1 MATEPPNLI
10 SSDPTTPLLHR
21 RLENGG
27 RGGRQSSLA
36 VLLGRVT
43 GRRGGGGGG
52 ASLLVRET
60 AARELDE
67 RRADWGYSKPVCVV
81 HVVLVWLE
89 YRRRSLQGGTDVE
102 GNDGEGGEERN
113 GVLGIGNQSSFAK
126 RCEYMNTMGSLLW
139 WIIGFYWIVS
149 GGEILLQNAP
159 HLYWLAVVFLAFDVF
174 FAIFCVALACLI
186 GVALCCCLPCIIAV
200 LYAVGQE
207 GASEEDLRVLP
218 KYRFHICKNEE
229 KPRVG
234 AGRMVPIETSSGY
247 LATERILLPEDALVL
262 MMHRGSAIDIA
273 FPSSDPTCGIIFAL
287 SVIPAAVLRNLS
299 DKLYEKRKNAALE
312 LEGIVKHLTSAG
324 DHDKITAVIS
334 LLSQE
339 YTYSPQAH
347 NRKATFFQKAFFSN
361 KHTPE
366 LQGGLIGLAAVTV
379 GLTSDAAQHLKQIVP
394 PVLHSFSHQDS
405 RVRYYACEALYNI
418 AKVVRGDFIVFFNQI
433 FDALCKLAA
442 DSDANVQSAAHL
454 LDRLVKDIVTESEQF
469 SIEEFIPL
477 LRERMNVLNPHVR
490 QFLVGWITVL
500 DSVPD
505 IDMLGFLPDFLD
517 GLFNMLSDSSHEIRQ
532 QADSAL
538 SEFLQE
544 IKNSPSVDYGR
555 MAEILVQRAGSQ
567 DEFTRLTSITWINE
581 FVKLG
586 GDQLVPYYADILGA
600 ILPCISDKEEKIR
613 VVSRE
618 TNDELRAIEAD
629 PAEGFDVGA
638 ILSVARR
645 QLSSE
650 WEATRIESLHWMWT
664 LLNGHRSEVLVFL
677 NDVFD
682 TLLRALSDPS
692 DEVVLLVLE
701 VHACIAEDPQHF
713 RQLVVFLVHSFQHD
727 HSLLEK
733 RGALIIRRLCVLL
746 NAERVYRE
754 LSTIL
759 EGESDLDFA
768 SVMVQALNLILLTSP
783 ELSDLR
789 EDLKQSLI
797 KDSGRDLLLSLYAS
811 WCHSPM
817 AMISL
822 CLLAQSYQH
831 ASSVIQSLVEEDINV
846 KFLVQLHKLI
856 HLLETPTFAYLRLQ
870 CANKACE
877 EIAAPISIC
886 IHVKKANQIE
896 ILKLNALL
904 PNYLDNL
911 LYCTNERNR
920 LLEPGRYIWLLK
932 ALYGLLM
939 LLPQQSAA
947 FKILRTRLKT
957 VPSYSFKE
965 EKVARTSSGIPF
977 FNGGGGL
984 QISEDGNP
992 SESSHDMHNG
1002 INFSSRLKHF
1012 KQIQQQHRLHL
1023 KSETQSRFSSA
1034 SSMKLDD
1041 MGLKSLFKIKKKD
1054 VPSGNPFVVND
1065 NPMSVN
1071 LSRVSSIDS
1080 RARIEEELEQVF
1092 KKFDVNGDGKIC
1104 SSELGFIMASLGNR
1118 ATEEEL
1124 VNMIREVDSDGDG
1137 FIDLQ
1142 EFIELN
1148 TKDIDSNEVLESL
1161 KDAFSVFDMDKN
1173 GSISAEELLTVLQ
1186 SLGEDCNLAECRKM
1200 ISGVDCDGDGM
1211 INFEEF
1217 KIMMAKGSRFDVK
1230 GC

>member
-1 MATEPPNLI
+1 M
-10 SSDPTTPLLHR
+10 TT
-21 RLENGG
+21 
-27 RGGRQSSLA
+27 
-36 VLLGRVT
+36 
-43 GRRGGGGGG
+43 
-52 ASLLVRET
+52 
-60 AARELDE
+60 
-67 RRADWGYSKPVCVV
+67 
-81 HVVLVWLE
+81 
-89 YRRRSLQGGTDVE
+89 
-102 GNDGEGGEERN
+102 
-113 GVLGIGNQSSFAK
+113 
-126 RCEYMNTMGSLLW
+126 
-139 WIIGFYWIVS
+139 
-149 GGEILLQNAP
+149 
-159 HLYWLAVVFLAFDVF
+159 
-174 FAIFCVALACLI
+174 
-186 GVALCCCLPCIIAV
+186 
-200 LYAVGQE
+200 
-207 GASEEDLRVLP
+207 
-218 KYRFHICKNEE
+218 
-229 KPRVG
+229 
-234 AGRMVPIETSSGY
+234 IE
-247 LATERILLPEDALVL
+247 
-262 MMHRGSAIDIA
+262 
-273 FPSSDPTCGIIFAL
+273 AL

-324 DHDKITAVIS
+324 DHDKINAVIS

-347 NRKATFFQKAFFSN
+347 NRK
-361 KHTPE
+361 
-366 LQGGLIGLAAVTV
+366 GGLIGLAAVTV
-379 GLTSDAAQHLKQIVP
+379 GLTTEAAQHLEQIVP

-433 FDALCKLAA
+433 FDALCKLSA

-454 LDRLVKDIVTESEQF
+454 LDSLVKDIVTESEQF

-567 DEFTRLTSITWINE
+567 DEFTRLTSITW
-581 FVKLG
+581 
-586 GDQLVPYYADILGA
+586 
-600 ILPCISDKEEKIR
+600 
-613 VVSRE
+613 VSRE

-629 PAEGFDVGA
+629 PAEGFDIGA

-645 QLSSE
+645 QFTSE
-650 WEATRIESLHWMWT
+650 WEATRIEALHWMWT

-701 VHACIAEDPQHF
+701 VHACVAEDPQHF

-727 HSLLEK
+727 HLLLEK

-768 SVMVQALNLILLTSP
+768 SVMVQALNLILLTST

-789 EDLKQSLI
+789 DDLKQSLV
-797 KDSGRDLLLSLYAS
+797 KDAGRDLFLSLYAS

-870 CANKACE
+870 
-877 EIAAPISIC
+877 
-886 IHVKKANQIE
+886 
-896 ILKLNALL
+896 
-904 PNYLDNL
+904 
-911 LYCTNERNR
+911 

-965 EKVARTSSGIPF
+965 EKVARTSSGISF
-977 FNGGGGL
+977 FNSGGGS

-992 SESSHDMHNG
+992 NENSHDTHNG
-1002 INFSSRLKHF
+1002 INFASRLKHF
-1012 KQIQQQHRLHL
+1012 KQIQQQYRLHS
-1023 KSETQSRFSSA
+1023 KSETHSRFSYV
-1034 SSMKLDD
+1034 SSMKVRMLH
-1041 MGLKSLFKIKKKD
+1041 SVSTYFA
-1054 VPSGNPFVVND
+1054 D
-1065 NPMSVN
+1065 N
-1071 LSRVSSIDS
+1071 I
-1080 RARIEEELEQVF
+1080 
-1092 KKFDVNGDGKIC
+1092 
-1104 SSELGFIMASLGNR
+1104 
-1118 ATEEEL
+1118 L
-1124 VNMIREVDSDGDG
+1124 VAYYTLILV
-1137 FIDLQ
+1137 Q
-1142 EFIELN
+1142 KLN
-1148 TKDIDSNEVLESL
+1148 I
-1161 KDAFSVFDMDKN
+1161 
-1173 GSISAEELLTVLQ
+1173 
-1186 SLGEDCNLAECRKM
+1186 
-1200 ISGVDCDGDGM
+1200 
-1211 INFEEF
+1211 
-1217 KIMMAKGSRFDVK
+1217 
-1230 GC
+1230 